1 MEKYEEAGKDRK
13 KMAKISI
20 IVPVYNVE
28 NYLKKCIDSLL
39 SQTFAELE
47 IICIDDAS
55 SDTSGEILDDYAAR
69 DNRIKVIHAD
79 ENMGTLRARVI
90 GVKVVSFDSC
100 ISILSRR
107 RCVQELLGLKR
118 PQDNILCLW
127 IVMIIWK
134 CLLVK
139 NF

>member
-90 GVKVVSFDSC
+90 GVKLVSFDSC